1 MMYLFLLHCN
11 AEFINEGK
19 QKNLPIYLEIGVI
32 YLSLRSVKFTDQI
45 ILQYPLSFS
54 RFDTITALKM
64 LSSYKAKQTFSC

>member
-1 MMYLFLLHCN
+1 MYLFLLHCN

-45 ILQYPLSFS
+45 ILQCPMFPFS
-54 RFDTITALKM
+54 
-64 LSSYKAKQTFSC
+64 